1 MTSKNKLKK
10 ARNSY
15 CLNALKQRE
24 GRLKRIYFFDS
35 TQRKR
40 NKSIKYE

>member
-1 MTSKNKLKK
+1 MTSRNKLKK

-15 CLNALKQRE
+15 CLNALKQ
-24 GRLKRIYFFDS
+24 GVGKLKRIYFFDS

-40 NKSIKYE
+40 NKCVKYE

>member
-1 MTSKNKLKK
+1 MTSRNKLKK

-15 CLNALKQRE
+15 CLNALKQGV

-35 TQRKR
+35 TQRKK
-40 NKSIKYE
+40 NKCVYE